1 MHAAWSRLSAL
12 LGGGALAV
20 ALITCNAP
28 GASAQGTTGRSAEVC
43 EGAVTTV
50 SLPAKGGR
58 LCGRSISNPQGQSAH
73 AYLGIPFAEPPT
85 GERRWT
91 PPVAKSSLGS
101 DTFEATRF
109 GDPCIQPSGALKGYS
124 GSEDCLTLNIYKP
137 KEAGSNPLPVM
148 VYIPGGGF
156 LASQS
161 PVELNGTALANEG
174 VIVVTTNY
182 RLGPLGFLRYTDNN
196 AAIEGNF
203 GIQDQQQAMRWV
215 KQNIS
220 AFGGDP
226 DQITLFGESAGAVS
240 VGLHLFSIPSSNE
253 LFRSALMESNIMGI
267 QYSSPDAASAIGR
280 RFVELL
286 CSSNQPDGC
295 SADGAWLRSLSTEAI
310 AQAELLTLPVG
321 GMPGLI
327 TQFLTTRSV
336 AWAPTVQVEPILEQP
351 DQGYSPGVTP
361 RPYVFGVNRDEGAF
375 FLAASNTLTPEGYQQ
390 ILSQSF
396 QPAQVQRILSYSEN
410 GRKLYD
416 PASYAPRPGGG
427 LTPASIA
434 LARLQTD
441 LLVGVPNVKTAI
453 RTHQQQ
459 QAAGLPIYGY
469 HFVYEANFDFNGL
482 LRCSVASGM
491 VCHTDEIPF
500 AWSTFVQKNAIGETG
515 PGKDPGP
522 STADWALAKAMT
534 KAWSGFAKDPLQG
547 WGHPRFN
554 GTPKGDVVI
563 WNNLVGQGPL
573 MPPARYALWE
583 ALLP

>member
-1 MHAAWSRLSAL
+1 MTTPWSRLSAL
-12 LGGGALAV
+12 LGGGVLTTV
-20 ALITCNAP
+20 LIACNANDAP
-28 GASAQGTTGRSAEVC
+28 KQGAASPSSEAC
-43 EGAVTTV
+43 NDAVPTV

-58 LCGRSISNPQGQSAH
+58 LCGRSISNPQGQSAD

-85 GERRWT
+85 GERRWA
-91 PPVAKSSLGS
+91 PPVAKASLGS

-109 GDPCIQPSGALKGYS
+109 GEACIQPSSALKGYS
-124 GSEDCLTLNIYKP
+124 GSEDCLTLNVYKP
-137 KEAGSNPLPVM
+137 KNAGSDPLPVM

-215 KQNIS
+215 KQNIT

-226 DQITLFGESAGAVS
+226 DKITLFGESAGAVS

-253 LFRSALMESNIMGI
+253 LFRAALMESNIMGI
-267 QYSSPDAASAIGR
+267 QYSSPAEASDIGR
-280 RFVELL
+280 RYVELL
-286 CSSNQPDGC
+286 CRSYQSDDC
-295 SADGAWLRSLSTEAI
+295 SADAAWLRSLSSEAI

-327 TQFLTTRSV
+327 TQFLTTNSV
-336 AWAPTVQVEPILEQP
+336 AWAPTVQVAPILQQP
-351 DQGYSPGVTP
+351 DQGYSPGVAP

-375 FLAASNTLTPEGYQQ
+375 FLAAANTLTPAGYRQ

-410 GRKLYD
+410 GRKLYNPD
-416 PASYAPRPGGG
+416 SYTPRPGGG

-441 LLVGVPNVKTAI
+441 RLVGAANIRTAI
-453 RTHQQQ
+453 RTHEQH

-500 AWSTFVQKNAIGETG
+500 AWSTLVQKNAIGETV
-515 PGKDPGP
+515 PVKDPAP
-522 STADWALAKAMT
+522 SAADWALAKAMT
-534 KAWSGFAKDPLQG
+534 TAWAGFAKDPLKG
-547 WGHPRFN
+547 WGHPRFD
-554 GTPKGDVVI
+554 GKPTGDVVI
-563 WNNLVGQGPL
+563 WNDPVGQGPL

-583 ALLP
+583 AILP

>member
-28 GASAQGTTGRSAEVC
+28 GASAQGTTGRSAEAC
-43 EGAVTTV
+43 EGAVPTV
-50 SLPAKGGR
+50 SLPAQGGS
-58 LCGRSISNPQGQSAH
+58 LCGRSISNPQGQSAD
-73 AYLGIPFAEPPT
+73 AYLGIPYAEPPT
-85 GERRWT
+85 GERRWA
-91 PPVAKSSLGS
+91 PPVAKASLGS

-109 GDPCIQPSGALKGYS
+109 GEACIQPSGALKGYS
-124 GSEDCLTLNIYKP
+124 GSEDCLTLNVYKP

-182 RLGPLGFLRYTDNN
+182 RLGPLGFLRYTGNN

-203 GIQDQQQAMRWV
+203 GIQDQQLAMRWV

-226 DQITLFGESAGAVS
+226 EKITLFGESAGAMS
-240 VGLHLFSIPSSNE
+240 VGLHLFSVPSSKG
-253 LFRSALMESNIMGI
+253 LFRAALMESNIMGV
-267 QYSSPDAASAIGR
+267 QYNSPDAAAEIGR

-286 CSSNQPDGC
+286 CRSYQPESC
-295 SADGAWLRSLSTEAI
+295 RADGAWLRSLSTESI
-310 AQAELLTLPVG
+310 AQAELLTLPAG

-327 TQFLTTRSV
+327 TQYLTTKSA
-336 AWAPTVQVEPILEQP
+336 AWLPTVQVAPILEQP
-351 DQGYSPGVTP
+351 VRGYSPGVTP

-375 FLAASNTLTPEGYQQ
+375 FLAASNTLTPKGYRQ
-390 ILSQSF
+390 ILNQSF

-441 LLVGVPNVKTAI
+441 LLVGAANLKAAS
-453 RTHQQQ
+453 RTHEQQ
-459 QAAGLPIYGY
+459 QAAGLPSYGY
-469 HFVYEANFDFNGL
+469 HFVYEANFDFTGL

-500 AWSTFVQKNAIGETG
+500 AWSTFVQKNAIGETV
-515 PGKDPGP
+515 PVKDPGP
-522 STADWALAKAMT
+522 SSADWALAGAMT

-554 GTPKGDVVI
+554 GTAKGDVVI
-563 WNNLVGQGPL
+563 WNNPVSQGQL

-583 ALLP
+583 TLLP

>member
-1 MHAAWSRLSAL
+1 MTAAWPRLSAL
-12 LGGGALAV
+12 LSGGVLATL
-20 ALITCNAP
+20 LITCNAP
-28 GASAQGTTGRSAEVC
+28 GASAQGTSERSAEAC
-43 EGAVTTV
+43 NDAVPTV

-459 QAAGLPIYGY
+459 QAAGLPSYGY

-500 AWSTFVQKNAIGETG
+500 AWSTFVQKNAIGETV
-515 PGKDPGP
+515 PVKDPGP

-563 WNNLVGQGPL
+563 WNNPVGQGPL

>member
-1 MHAAWSRLSAL
+1 MPTWAFPSLNRPRASGAGPA
-12 LGGGALAV
+12 GG
-20 ALITCNAP
+20 
-28 GASAQGTTGRSAEVC
+28 
-43 EGAVTTV
+43 
-50 SLPAKGGR
+50 
-58 LCGRSISNPQGQSAH
+58 
-73 AYLGIPFAEPPT
+73 
-85 GERRWT
+85 
-91 PPVAKSSLGS
+91 KSSLGS
-101 DTFEATRF
+101 DTFEATH
-109 GDPCIQPSGALKGYS
+109 SGIPASRPPRPQGLFRLG
-124 GSEDCLTLNIYKP
+124 GLPHLNIYKP
-137 KEAGSNPLPVM
+137 KGWIQSSAGDGH
-148 VYIPGGGF
+148 IPGGGF

-161 PVELNGTALANEG
+161 PVELNSTALANEG

-215 KQNIS
+215 KQNIQ
-220 AFGGDP
+220 DP
-226 DQITLFGESAGAVS
+226 DQITLFGGAGPCRWACICS
-240 VGLHLFSIPSSNE
+240 RFPPAMSCSIH
-253 LFRSALMESNIMGI
+253 IDGI
-267 QYSSPDAASAIGR
+267 EHHGNQYSSPDAASAIGR

-286 CSSNQPDGC
+286 CSSNQPDLR
-295 SADGAWLRSLSTEAI
+295 ADGAWLRSLSTGI
-310 AQAELLTLPVG
+310 AQAELLTR

-351 DQGYSPGVTP
+351 DRGYSPGVTP

-396 QPAQVQRILSYSEN
+396 QPAQVQRILRYSEN

-500 AWSTFVQKNAIGETG
+500 AWSTFVQKNAIGETV
-515 PGKDPGP
+515 PVKDPGP

-534 KAWSGFAKDPLQG
+534 KAWTGFAKDPLQG
-547 WGHPRFN
+547 WDYPRFN
-554 GTPKGDVVI
+554 GTPTGDVVI
-563 WNNLVGQGPL
+563 WNNPVGQGSL

>member
-1 MHAAWSRLSAL
+1 MIAPWSRLFL
-12 LGGGALAV
+12 LLSGGVLATV
-20 ALITCNAP
+20 LITCNAP
-28 GASAQGTTGRSAEVC
+28 GASAQGTTGRSAEAC
-43 EGAVTTV
+43 NDAVPTV
-50 SLPAKGGR
+50 KLPAQGGS
-58 LCGRSISNPQGQSAH
+58 LCGRRISNPQGQSAD

-85 GERRWT
+85 GERRWA

-101 DTFEATRF
+101 NIFEATRF
-109 GDPCIQPSGALKGYS
+109 GEACIQPSGALQGYS
-124 GSEDCLTLNIYKP
+124 GSEDCLTLNVYKP
-137 KEAGSNPLPVM
+137 KNAGSNPLPVM

-161 PVELNGTALANEG
+161 PVELNGTALANKG

-203 GIQDQQQAMRWV
+203 GIQDQQLAMRWV
-215 KQNIS
+215 KENIS

-226 DQITLFGESAGAVS
+226 EKITLFGESAGAMS
-240 VGLHLFSIPSSNE
+240 AGLHLFSVPSSNG
-253 LFRSALMESNIMGI
+253 LFRAALMESNIMGV
-267 QYSSPDAASAIGR
+267 QYRSSDAAADTGR
-280 RFVELL
+280 RFVDLL
-286 CSSNQPDGC
+286 CRSYQPDGC
-295 SADGAWLRSLSTEAI
+295 SADGAWLRSLSTEAV
-310 AQAELLTLPVG
+310 AQAELLTLPAG

-327 TQFLTTRSV
+327 TQFLTTKSA
-336 AWAPTVQVEPILEQP
+336 AWLPTVQVAPILGPP

-375 FLAASNTLTPEGYQQ
+375 FLAASNTLTPKDYRQ
-390 ILSQSF
+390 ILNQSF
-396 QPAQVQRILSYSEN
+396 QPSQVQRILSYSEN
-410 GRKLYD
+410 GHKLYD

-441 LLVGVPNVKTAI
+441 LFVGAANLKAAG

-459 QAAGLPIYGY
+459 QAAGLPSYGY

-500 AWSTFVQKNAIGETG
+500 AWSTFVQKNAIGETV
-515 PGKDPGP
+515 PVKDPGP
-522 STADWALAKAMT
+522 SSADWTLATAMT
-534 KAWSGFAKDPLQG
+534 KAWTGFAKDPLQG
-547 WGHPRFN
+547 WGHPRFD
-554 GTPKGDVVI
+554 GSPDGDVVI
-563 WNNLVGQGPL
+563 WNDPVGQGPL

-583 ALLP
+583 AMLP